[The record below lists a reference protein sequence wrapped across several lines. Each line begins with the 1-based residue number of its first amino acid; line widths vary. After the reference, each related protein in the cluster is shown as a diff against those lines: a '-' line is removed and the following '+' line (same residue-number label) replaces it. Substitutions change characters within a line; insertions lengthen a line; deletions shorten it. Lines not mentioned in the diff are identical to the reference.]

1 MNLRRQYLLLVVM
14 LTGAAAA
21 SALGQTPAVAAGPS
35 DSGTQ
40 GAVSIPDFSGR
51 WGRNAFNFEPVEG
64 GPKPVVN
71 LARMPDGTSNI
82 GQLVGDFRN
91 PILKPE
97 AAEIV
102 KKKGEISVSGHT
114 YPDASNQC
122 RPYNPPF
129 TLAMQLGLEML
140 QKKDGITIIYDQDD
154 QVRRVRL
161 NASHPAKVTPSPMGD
176 SIGHY
181 EGDALVVDT
190 IGIKPGPYAMV
201 DRYGTPVTGGLHV
214 VERYR
219 LIDGAA
225 AKAAQERYE
234 KMEGRLNAAPR
245 LLDPD
250 ITRKGLQVTVT
261 VEDPNVFTTPW
272 SGYVTYRREN
282 PSMTWLE
289 QVCAENPNEYYKDRW
304 IGLPKADKP
313 DF

>member
-1 MNLRRQYLLLVVM
+1 MNLQRQHLLLVVM
-14 LTGAAAA
+14 LTGAAAT
-21 SALGQTPAVAAGPS
+21 SALGQTPVLAAGPA
-35 DSGTQ
+35 DGGTQ

-114 YPDASNQC
+114 FPDASNQC

-140 QKKDGITIIYDQDD
+140 QKKDSITIIYDQDD

-161 NASHPAKVTPSPMGD
+161 NASHPARVTPSPMGD

-181 EGDALVVDT
+181 EGDTLVVDT

-272 SGYVTYRREN
+272 SGYVTYRRMN

>member
-1 MNLRRQYLLLVVM
+1 MEKDVMSVGRAIAGLLLGSM
-14 LTGAAAA
+14 LALPAFAVDGAR
-21 SALGQTPAVAAGPS
+21 T
-35 DSGTQ
+35 
-40 GAVSIPDFSGR
+40 PDFSGR

-64 GPKPVVN
+64 GPQPVVN

-97 AAEIV
+97 TADII
-102 KKKGEISVSGHT
+102 KQKGEMSKSGHT

-129 TLAMQLGLEML
+129 TLAMQLAMEML
-140 QKKDGITIIYDQDD
+140 QKKDGITIIYEQDD

-161 NASHPAKVTPSPMGD
+161 NASHPKKVKPSPMGD

-181 EGDALVVDT
+181 EGDTLVVDT
-190 IGIKPGPYAMV
+190 IAIRPGPYAMV
-201 DRYGTPVTGGLHV
+201 DRYGSPVTETLHV

-234 KMEGRLNAAPR
+234 KIDGRLNAAPR
-245 LLDPD
+245 LFDPD
-250 ITRKGLQVTVT
+250 MTKKGLQVTVT

-272 SGYVTYRREN
+272 SGTVTYRRMSS
-282 PSMTWLE
+282 SMTWLE

-304 IGLPKADKP
+304 VGLPKADKP